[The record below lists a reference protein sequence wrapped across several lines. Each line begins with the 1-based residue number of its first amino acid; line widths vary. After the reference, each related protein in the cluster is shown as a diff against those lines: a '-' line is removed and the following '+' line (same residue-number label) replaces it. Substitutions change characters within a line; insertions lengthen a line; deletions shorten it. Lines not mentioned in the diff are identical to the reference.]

1 MKNTITCEV
10 DGKCYKLV
18 AAEANKSGCSTCVGS
33 TDDYNL
39 CKRLGDCAVDSPR
52 EFYWLEVN
60 KDLEVAQNV
69 SQSVSQKDTKQLL
82 AEVTRELEYALAE
95 LWYHRRVSMSSSEFD
110 KEYKGMLQVAKEA
123 NLHLQTTGIAT
134 DI

>member
-18 AAEANKSGCSTCVGS
+18 AAEANKSGCSTCAGS

-39 CKRLGDCAVDSPR
+39 CKRLGDCAVDGPS

-60 KDLEVAQNV
+60 KDLQVT
-69 SQSVSQKDTKQLL
+69 QSASQKDTILLL

-95 LWYHRRVSMSSSEFD
+95 LWYIRRVSMTSEEFD

-123 NLHLQTTGIAT
+123 NLHLLEICSNA
-134 DI
+134 